1 MSDPSDERRRD
12 PRWPVEVSA
21 RITLQDGRYFD
32 GNILNVNLGG
42 CFLEGTAGIAEGE
55 VVLIHSYFN
64 PRLAGVYA
72 QVQWVV
78 DEPGLR
84 GVGVR
89 FQPMDDTQKF
99 ELIKWFNRLVGR

>member
-1 MSDPSDERRRD
+1 MSNERRGD

-21 RITLQDGRYFD
+21 RLTLQDGRYFD

-42 CFLEGTAGIAEGE
+42 CFLEGSFGLREGD
-55 VVLIHSYFN
+55 VILIHSYFN

-78 DEPGLR
+78 DEAGIR

-89 FQPMDDTQKF
+89 FQPMDDLQKF
-99 ELIKWFNRLVGR
+99 ELIKWFNRVVGR

>member
-1 MSDPSDERRRD
+1 MSEERRRD

-32 GNILNVNLGG
+32 SNILNVNLGG
-42 CFLEGTAGIAEGE
+42 CFLEGAAGLGEGE